1 MALIEFRSVVQQLS
15 DLGDSFVNFVQSN
28 SGSSVNRKS
37 AMQVAAVYA
46 CVNAIANDIS
56 GLPLQV
62 KQKLLGGGA
71 KKIIDGSLFKR
82 LKISPNNEMR
92 PFIWKRT
99 RLFHVL
105 LQGNSYCFIEET
117 KADPTSNLWLLDPDQ
132 VTVERLK
139 LNNSNRGRLQ
149 YRVEDGYKTKIYKPA
164 QILHLKGFSWNGL
177 VGESVI
183 TKYAR
188 EQIGIGLELDRFEA
202 NFFKNGL
209 NPGGIF
215 KHPRSFHEKTRKSFI
230 AAMKKRFGG
239 SKKSRSP
246 MILEDGMD
254 FVPYEV
260 KMVDQ
265 QFMELLRLNKAD
277 ICGIFNVPQSRI
289 SISDSN
295 TNYNNTEQEKRRYYE
310 SGLKPWAVQDEE
322 EMNYKLLT
330 EQERKAV
337 LFIKY
342 NFDAFLRGDSKTR
355 AEISEKWWR
364 MGVPLNR
371 LLELE
376 DRNPVEGGDVG
387 RVQLNTMSL
396 VEIDEI
402 QKKEAREWPI
412 IEKRSKNDNN
422 MIVRDRI
429 KAKFEPM
436 FKNVAQILL
445 DHETKGLKIE
455 LKKLSKDRSVKSFD
469 KILEDFYKDFE
480 SYADKKTY
488 PVFREFAEQIHDAIC
503 DDIGLDK
510 DILPETSRKINEYI
524 ENFIRDYKSS
534 SIGQLKAEFKDGLE
548 AVEQRID
555 EWNNGRIEDESM
567 TRPEK
572 LADRH
577 VNSLDGRVVRS
588 VIFAAGLRA
597 VWKNRGGKSCPY
609 CKQLHNKVV
618 GRGQTFLKS
627 GDSLEGE
634 AGEVLKTRGSVKYPQ
649 LHQGCHCYIS
659 WI

>member
-1 MALIEFRSVVQQLS
+1 MALIELRSTGQELS
-15 DLGDSFVNFVQSN
+15 DLGNSFVNFVKSN

-37 AMQVAAVYA
+37 AMRVAAVYA
-46 CVNAIANDIS
+46 CVNAIGNDLG

-62 KQKLLGGGA
+62 KQKLSGGGA
-71 KKIIDGSLFKR
+71 KKITDSYLHNR

-92 PFIWKRT
+92 PLVWKRS
-99 RLFHVL
+99 RLFHAL

-117 KADPTSNLWLLDPDQ
+117 KMNPVSNLWPLDPDQ
-132 VTVERLK
+132 VTVERLRFK
-139 LNNSNRGRLQ
+139 NNGRGRLQ
-149 YRVEDGYKTKIYKPA
+149 YRVEDGYKTKIYKPS

-183 TKYAR
+183 TNYAK
-188 EQIGIGLELDRFEA
+188 EQIGIGIELDRFEA

-209 NPGGIF
+209 NPSGIF
-215 KHPRSFHEKTRKSFI
+215 KHPRSFQQKTKEGFL
-230 AAMKKRFGG
+230 AAIKKRFGG
-239 SKKSRSP
+239 NKNSRLP
-246 MILEDGMD
+246 MVLEDGME
-254 FVPYEV
+254 FIPYEV

-277 ICGIFNVPQSRI
+277 ICGIFGVPQSRI

-322 EMNYKLLT
+322 EINYKLLT
-330 EQERKAV
+330 EQERKSG

-342 NFDAFLRGDSKTR
+342 NFDAFLRGDSNSR
-355 AEISEKWWR
+355 AEVSEKWWR

-402 QKKEAREWPI
+402 QKKEARSWSS
-412 IEKRSKNDNN
+412 IEKRSKKDNN

-429 KAKFEPM
+429 KTRFEPM

-455 LKKLSKDRSVKSFD
+455 LEKLSGDRAAKSFD
-469 KILEDFYKDFE
+469 KILEDFYKGFE
-480 SYADKKTY
+480 SYADKKAY
-488 PVFREFAEQIHDAIC
+488 PVFLEFSKQIHDTIC
-503 DDIGLDK
+503 EDIGIGK
-510 DILPETSRKINEYI
+510 DVLPETSRKINEYI
-524 ENFIRDYKSS
+524 KNFIRDYKSS
-534 SIGQLKAEFKDGLE
+534 SIGQLKSELKKGLE
-548 AVEQRID
+548 AVGQRID
-555 EWNNGRIEDESM
+555 EWNNGRDDESM

-572 LADRH
+572 VADRH
-577 VNSLDGRVVRS
+577 ITSLDGRVVRS

-597 VWKNRGGKSCPY
+597 IWKNRGGKSCPY

-618 GRGQTFLKS
+618 SRGGTFLKS
-627 GDSLEGE
+627 GESLKGDGGE
-634 AGEVLKTRGSVKYPQ
+634 TLTTRGSVRYPQ
-649 LHQGCHCYIS
+649 LHQGCKCYIS

>member
-37 AMQVAAVYA
+37 AMQLAAVYA
-46 CVNAIANDIS
+46 CVNAIGSDLG

-62 KQKLLGGGA
+62 KQKLPGGGA
-71 KKIIDGSLFKR
+71 KKITDSYLHNR
-82 LKISPNNEMR
+82 LKFSPNNEMR
-92 PFIWKRT
+92 PSVWKRS
-99 RLFHVL
+99 RLTHVL
-105 LQGNSYCFIEET
+105 LHGNSYSFIEET
-117 KADPTSNLWLLDPDQ
+117 KVNPVSNLWPLNPEQ

-139 LNNSNRGRLQ
+139 LQNGRGRLQ
-149 YRVEDGYKTKIYKPA
+149 YIVEDGYKKKIYKPS

-183 TKYAR
+183 TTYAK

-215 KHPRSFHEKTRKSFI
+215 KHPRSLQQTTKESFI
-230 AAMKKRFGG
+230 TAIKKRFGG
-239 SKKSRSP
+239 NKNSRLP
-246 MILEDGMD
+246 MILEDGME

-277 ICGIFNVPQSRI
+277 ICGIFGVPQSRI

-330 EQERKAV
+330 EQERKAG

-342 NFDAFLRGDSKTR
+342 NFDAFLRGDSQIR
-355 AEISEKWWR
+355 AEVSEKWWR
-364 MGVPLNR
+364 MGVPLNS

-402 QKKEAREWPI
+402 QKKEAREWPLL
-412 IEKRSKNDNN
+412 EKRSKNDNN
-422 MIVRDRI
+422 MIIRDRI
-429 KAKFEPM
+429 KAKFEPL
-436 FKNVAQILL
+436 FRNIGQILL
-445 DHETKGLKIE
+445 DHETKGLKTE
-455 LKKLSKDRSVKSFD
+455 FKKLSKNRAAKSFD

-480 SYADKKTY
+480 AYADKKAY

-510 DILPETSRKINEYI
+510 DILSETSRKINEYI

-548 AVEQRID
+548 AVELRID
-555 EWNNGRIEDESM
+555 EWNNGRVEDESL

-597 VWKNRGGKSCPY
+597 IWKNRGGKSCPY

-618 GRGQTFLKS
+618 GRGQTFLNS

-634 AGEVLKTRGSVKYPQ
+634 GGEVLKTRGSVKFPQ
-649 LHQGCHCYIS
+649 LHQKCMCYIS